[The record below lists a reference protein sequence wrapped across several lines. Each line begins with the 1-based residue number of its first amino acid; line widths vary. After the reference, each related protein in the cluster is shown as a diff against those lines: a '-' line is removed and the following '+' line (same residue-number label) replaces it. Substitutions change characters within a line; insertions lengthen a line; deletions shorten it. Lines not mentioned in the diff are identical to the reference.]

1 MNETTKET
9 YIISFMNMKG
19 GVGKTTLCVNLADA
33 ISRKFDKSV
42 LLIDFDPQANST
54 QYILKPEIYR
64 EIYDSEKTVYR
75 IYKAL
80 IEDNNRIS
88 LVDGNANDDYEEC
101 DEEDENIEDIIYKV
115 SEKFHLIPGDLNMV
129 KIGKIADVN
138 IQMSLSR
145 FIDRI
150 KTKYDLIFIDCPPT
164 HSIYTESA
172 LIASD
177 YYILP
182 IKPDYLSSIGM
193 DLFQRI
199 VKDHNS
205 KSPFKRVKCLG
216 IVFTMVHSIEYY
228 RDTMNKIKERKK
240 FSVFDSYMKFSPTVA
255 KNTENNKFFLDIRGK
270 KQEIIMLS
278 SEMLRRIYNK

>member
-129 KIGKIADVN
+129 KIGKIADGTGTTKSCPGTNFFGGNTVEEAN
-138 IQMSLSR
+138 KY
-145 FIDRI
+145 FIP
-150 KTKYDLIFIDCPPT
+150 LI
-164 HSIYTESA
+164 
-172 LIASD
+172 
-177 YYILP
+177 
-182 IKPDYLSSIGM
+182 
-193 DLFQRI
+193 
-199 VKDHNS
+199 
-205 KSPFKRVKCLG
+205 
-216 IVFTMVHSIEYY
+216 
-228 RDTMNKIKERKK
+228 
-240 FSVFDSYMKFSPTVA
+240 
-255 KNTENNKFFLDIRGK
+255 
-270 KQEIIMLS
+270 KQELERIDKAAQTKKGQVLANILNIREGAGTQYKAIGTYKKGDIIEILEEKGNWAKTS
-278 SEMLRRIYNK
+278 KGWVCSDFIKIIN